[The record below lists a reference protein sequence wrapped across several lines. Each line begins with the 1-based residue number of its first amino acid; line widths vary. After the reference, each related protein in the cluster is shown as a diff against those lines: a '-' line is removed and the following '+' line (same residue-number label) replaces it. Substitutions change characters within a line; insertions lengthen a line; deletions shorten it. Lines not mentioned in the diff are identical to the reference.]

1 MRIKTETRRNGII
14 AAATSVFLKN
24 GFEKTTMSDIADEL
38 GVSKAT
44 LYGYFSSK
52 EVLFLEAM
60 SALGEAHFAVA
71 FAELSTTKGNIRDVL
86 HRFGTSMLRI
96 TTSDDALSMFRL
108 MTAASARPQIG
119 RNMYAQGM
127 QKGEMSIEA
136 LLKAAMDAGQL
147 KRCDPQVA
155 GDHLR
160 ALLEAE
166 FHARRIF
173 SVIKVPSRQKIAA
186 AVDRAL
192 DVYLAAYKK

>member
-1 MRIKTETRRNGII
+1 MRIKTETRRNAII
-14 AAATSVFLKN
+14 EAATRVFLKN
-24 GFEKTTMSDIADEL
+24 GFEKTTMSDVADEL
-38 GVSKAT
+38 GGSKAT

-52 EVLFLEAM
+52 EELFLEAM
-60 SALGEAHFAVA
+60 STLGEAHFAVA
-71 FAELSTTKGNIRDVL
+71 FAELSTKGDIRDVL
-86 HRFGTSMLRI
+86 RRFGTSMLRI
-96 TTSDDALSMFRL
+96 TTSDNALSMFRL
-108 MTAASARPQIG
+108 MTAASARPEIG

-147 KRCDPQVA
+147 RQCDPQVA
-155 GDHLR
+155 ADHLR

-173 SVIKVPSRQKIAA
+173 SVIEVPSRQKIAA

>member
-1 MRIKTETRRNGII
+1 MRIKTEARRTAII
-14 AAATSVFLKN
+14 EAATRVFMKN
-24 GFEKTTMSDIADEL
+24 GFEKTTMSDVADEL
-38 GVSKAT
+38 GGSKAT

-52 EVLFLEAM
+52 EELFLKAM
-60 SALGEAHFAVA
+60 GALGEAHFAVA
-71 FAELSTTKGNIRDVL
+71 FAELSTKGDIRDVL
-86 HRFGTSMLRI
+86 RRFGTSMLRI

-108 MTAASARPQIG
+108 MTAGSARPEIG

-127 QKGEMSIEA
+127 QKGEVAIEA
-136 LLKAAMDAGQL
+136 LLKAAIDAGQL
-147 KRCDPQVA
+147 RPCDPQVA
-155 GDHLR
+155 ADHLR

-173 SVIKVPSRQKIAA
+173 SVIEAPSRQKIAA